1 MEADIHAQPHSTFAS
16 SPERVGVFLVTEG
29 SFRSWRLLWERRK
42 MRVGAAD
49 AHFPRFPQRF
59 WRLAPREPNV
69 RTRNRRSKSRRNVMK
84 SQALSLQ
91 ETGRHPQILSRT
103 RILNIARLA
112 AHFAKLWSAV
122 ATEPP
127 LWE

>member
-1 MEADIHAQPHSTFAS
+1 MLNEPGAASAAPNHSTFNIEHSTFAS

-84 SQALSLQ
+84 SQALPLQ

-103 RILNIARLA
+103 RTFNIR
-112 AHFAKLWSAV
+112 HSTFA
-122 ATEPP
+122 
-127 LWE
+127 